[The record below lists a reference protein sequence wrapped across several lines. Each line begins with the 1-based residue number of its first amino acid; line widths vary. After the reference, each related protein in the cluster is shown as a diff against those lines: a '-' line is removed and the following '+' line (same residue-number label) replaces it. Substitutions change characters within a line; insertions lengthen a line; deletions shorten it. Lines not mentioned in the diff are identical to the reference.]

1 MTFRRKGKTKHELNR
16 SIWRI
21 EHKDGRNQIVGLNVW
36 YSFWGDPY
44 HLLLTVPWSLLVG
57 ILAVLYI
64 AINSGFAGLYLLVP
78 NSIGGIDSPSF
89 ADAFFFSVQTFASI
103 GYGVMHP
110 QNLYTN
116 IITTI
121 EAFASLFAIALVT
134 GLIFARFTKS
144 TARVLF
150 SKVAIVKIHNG
161 IQTLMFRAAN
171 ERRNQILEANLRV
184 VLMRDE
190 ISEEGEFMRRF
201 HELKLER
208 NYSPSFTLSWT
219 AIHNIDRDSP
229 LYGCTAESLAQVNAQ
244 IIVSLSGIDET
255 IANAIHSRHTYTAAD
270 ILFDRRFVD
279 ILSRTTEGHSYI
291 DYTRFHDTEL
301 ISLVS

>member
-1 MTFRRKGKTKHELNR
+1 MILRPKGKVKNKSNR
-16 SIWRI
+16 SIWKV
-21 EHKDGRNQIVGLNVW
+21 ENKDGRNQIVGLNVW
-36 YSFWGDPY
+36 HSFWRDPY
-44 HLLLTVPWSLLVG
+44 HLLLTVPWLLLIG
-57 ILAVLYI
+57 ILAILYI
-64 AINSGFAGLYLLVP
+64 AINSFFAVLYLLVP

-89 ADAFFFSVQTFASI
+89 FDAFFFSVQTYASI
-103 GYGVMHP
+103 GYGVLHP
-110 QNLYTN
+110 QTFYAN
-116 IITTI
+116 IITTV
-121 EAFASLFAIALVT
+121 EAFVSLFAIALVT

-150 SKVAIVKIHNG
+150 SKVATVNKHNG
-161 IQTLMFRAAN
+161 VQTLMFRTAN

-219 AIHNIDRDSP
+219 AIHKIDPDSP
-229 LYGCTAESLAQVNAQ
+229 LYGCTAESLPQVNAQ
-244 IIVSLSGIDET
+244 LIVSLSGIDET
-255 IANAIHSRHTYTAAD
+255 IANAIHSRHTYAATD

-291 DYTRFHDTEL
+291 DYTKFHDTKPISEL
-301 ISLVS
+301 T